1 MNLETVLLPELVV
14 QIEPVASIAT
24 EVGVL
29 SEPRPVDGDV
39 VVAEP

>member
-1 MNLETVLLPELVV
+1 LETELFPEWVV

-24 EVGVL
+24 EVG
-29 SEPRPVDGDV
+29 DV